1 MSFAEVDFLTGRK
14 TLASGFTDAQYMT
27 AKEKE
32 MVAKA
37 FERFLKNNFREE
49 DFTKRLY
56 EHLHLHCGFIAHYD
70 INGFYGTYFEDPANT
85 ISFLD
90 RLLGHPYTM
99 GDYKDV
105 EAAFLQSF
113 NKHKETIRRHLSSR
127 LLEVADQE
135 MQQAQKLYEMR
146 RALSEKTLDGLP

>member
-1 MSFAEVDFLTGRK
+1 
-14 TLASGFTDAQYMT
+14 MT